1 MKKDFDMEL
10 YKNYLNKGEVES
22 FEMLYMK
29 YKDKIK
35 YFIYNIVGNYDKAE
49 DLTQETFT
57 YILQNKIKDNY
68 NFKFHILI
76 WKVEEI
82 I

>member
-29 YKDKIK
+29 Y
-35 YFIYNIVGNYDKAE
+35 
-49 DLTQETFT
+49 
-57 YILQNKIKDNY
+57 
-68 NFKFHILI
+68 
-76 WKVEEI
+76 
-82 I
+82 